1 MSQTG
6 FANGTIIKSKW
17 LNSVFG
23 FGTGTIWQSNTAY
36 EAGDVLRTVAG
47 EILRAL
53 NNGTSGSVEPT
64 APGTLRGT
72 VTDNDIVWELF
83 GGHLHDGGSRDGSAP
98 KVLLTSAAEVSGTLP
113 VANQVEHV
121 HSGAVG
127 QFAKVDLGAAINV
140 TGQLPVANQV
150 EHVHSGAVGQF
161 GKINPLDHILG
172 ENAGYIDLV
181 FSNAYFDTEQT
192 VRCYYRFHYAF
203 VTGAPAIIEVS
214 LPNFF
219 AQAHA
224 SGTSFIATG
233 NPFSSLAPKTSLY
246 SPIIV
251 VDNGLFKNGSI
262 VITSFGA
269 VYLNLIN
276 LTTGEAVSD
285 EWTAGSVNKGFSGS
299 CFSYPVFP

>member
-23 FGTGTIWQSNTAY
+23 FGTGTIWQSNTEY

-127 QFAKVDLGAAINV
+127 QFAKIGLGAAINV

-161 GKINPLDHILG
+161 AKINPLDHILG

-181 FSNAYFDTEQT
+181 FSNVYFDTEQT

-214 LPNFF
+214 LPDLS
-219 AQAHA
+219 AIAHA
-224 SGTSFIATG
+224 SGTTFIATG
-233 NPFSSLAPKTSLY
+233 TPFASLAPKSNCY
-246 SPIIV
+246 IPICV
-251 VDNGLFKNGSI
+251 RDNGIFKSGAIEISSAGS
-262 VITSFGA
+262 FA
-269 VYLNLIN
+269 VCIIIPG
-276 LTTGEAVSD
+276 TGEMSLNS
-285 EWTAGSVNKGFSGS
+285 WTAGSVPKGFLPS